1 MINFSFV
8 SASFLY
14 PFASNPLRGAL
25 PMQINQSSRDYRITG
40 GKSQMHRQISSRAS
54 QKKVSLF
61 DLWQIFVGELSLLL
75 NLAIIKIFLLF
86 FFWWASSL
94 KNTLATRMHHL
105 AEGAFPRFAMKQ
117 KPHSRNKFK
126 SSTWIMDFLLPSLFV
141 SLWNFY
147 APQKT
152 SHKLI
157 FLPFTTGFDF
167 LFNSLRPLSRFSRVS
182 RPRSVN
188 RLIRSILQSRLANGF
203 LENFNQNSLSVQQN
217 CVLKPLGALIFA
229 THVLFQ
235 PLFFYQWWK
244 FFLHTA
250 EKSSKGWWC
259 SSCPTQARYLCAT
272 SRQ

>member
-1 MINFSFV
+1 MLVFAFHSRNDKFQLCFGFFLVSFRFESTSRSTSNANKSIFSRL
-8 SASFLY
+8 S
-14 PFASNPLRGAL
+14 
-25 PMQINQSSRDYRITG
+25 DYGREVPNAQTNLV
-40 GKSQMHRQISSRAS
+40 KSQP
-54 QKKVSLF
+54 KKVSLF
-61 DLWQIFVGELSLLL
+61 NLWQIFVGELSLLL

-157 FLPFTTGFDF
+157 FFAFYDGIRLFIQLFTATFEI
-167 LFNSLRPLSRFSRVS
+167 LARLSPALRQQVDPINPSKSVGEWISWEFQSKFPQ
-182 RPRSVN
+182 RP
-188 RLIRSILQSRLANGF
+188 
-203 LENFNQNSLSVQQN
+203 
-217 CVLKPLGALIFA
+217 
-229 THVLFQ
+229 
-235 PLFFYQWWK
+235 
-244 FFLHTA
+244 A
-250 EKSSKGWWC
+250 E
-259 SSCPTQARYLCAT
+259 LCA
-272 SRQ
+272 